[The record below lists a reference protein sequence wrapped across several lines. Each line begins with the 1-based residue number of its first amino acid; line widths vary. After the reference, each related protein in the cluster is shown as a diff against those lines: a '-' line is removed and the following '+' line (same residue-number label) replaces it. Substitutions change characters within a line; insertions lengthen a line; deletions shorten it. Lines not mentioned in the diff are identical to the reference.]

1 MIDLDLHR
9 LEIDEGIAHI
19 VLDRPDHN
27 VLTIEMM
34 REMTALLAGLNADTS
49 IKCVVLA
56 AQGSS
61 WSAGIEPSDRKPERA
76 PEMVRA
82 YCALLEQMHALEMPS
97 IAAVHGPCLGG
108 GMEMAIACDM
118 IVASTAAVF
127 GLPAVERGL
136 FSPYAA
142 VRLPHLVGPSRAVE
156 ICTTGKRYMAEE
168 VHRMGL
174 TSALLAVDDF
184 EAGLA
189 ELVRKI
195 QQGQPQALR
204 LNKRAVTRHLGMDIH
219 QAIRGAGDLLLDQM
233 HLFNKKI

>member
-27 VLTIEMM
+27 ILTIEMM
-34 REMTALLAGLNADTS
+34 REMTALLAELNADTG

-61 WSAGIEPSDRKPERA
+61 WSAGIEPSDRTPQRA
-76 PEMVRA
+76 PELVRA
-82 YCALLEQMHALEMPS
+82 FCALLEQMHALEMPS

-118 IVASTAAVF
+118 LVASTAAVF
-127 GLPAVERGL
+127 GLPAVGRGQ

-142 VRLPHLVGPSRAVE
+142 VRLPYLVGTSRAVE
-156 ICTTGKRYMAEE
+156 MCATGKRYPAEE

-174 TSALLAVDDF
+174 ACALLSVDDF
-184 EAGLA
+184 DAGLA
-189 ELVRKI
+189 ELVQEI
-195 QQGQPQALR
+195 QQHHPQALR
-204 LNKRAVTRHLGMDIH
+204 LNKRAVTRHVGMDIQ
-219 QAIRGAGDLLLDQM
+219 QAIRSAGELLLTQ
-233 HLFNKKI
+233 LTTAS